1 MKAKNTLYYQVMLKL
16 KQKIHDGEFPI
27 DSKLPNEQELQDLF
41 GVSRVTLRKAIDQ
54 LSAEGLIEKIQGN
67 GSYVR
72 KPQKVKKMLRLN
84 SIEGFSVTAKK
95 NGYSPSSRIVN
106 LEKVIPSRRI
116 QNIFDLDTSICL
128 NVKRVLLLDDQP
140 AIIDDSYIS
149 SPFYESLDENALQKS
164 LYQALE
170 QSPLIEKL
178 TPKETLVGATEAD
191 KELAELLEKPFGCS
205 LLHVT
210 NVLVNQEEK
219 IVQCSEE
226 FVDPEIYQIKIR

>member
-27 DSKLPNEQELQDLF
+27 DSKLPNEQKLQNLF

-72 KPQKVKKMLRLN
+72 KPRKVKKLLRLN
-84 SIEGFSVTAKK
+84 SIESFSVTAKK

-149 SPFYESLDENALQKS
+149 SPFYESLNEKVLKKS

-170 QSPLIEKL
+170 QSPSIEKL
-178 TPKETLVGATEAD
+178 IPKETLVGATEAD

-210 NVLVNQEEK
+210 NVLVNQEK
-219 IVQCSEE
+219 KTVQCSEE
-226 FVDPEIYQIKIR
+226 FVDPEVYQIKIR